1 MEISNTDIYIWIHYR
16 YKNNILP
23 VIPCL
28 ITTYILNNPN
38 KLNLYLDKK
47 LNVNK
52 LLDYI
57 AKEYKDKK
65 TNEILNMII
74 DYVEGKDESRI

>member
-1 MEISNTDIYIWIHYR
+1 MIPTNTDIYIWIHYR

-28 ITTYILNNPN
+28 ITTYILEHPD

-47 LNVNK
+47 LNINK
-52 LLDYI
+52 LLEYI
-57 AKEYKDKK
+57 ASSYKDKK
-65 TNEILNMII
+65 TNEILNMIVE
-74 DYVEGKDESRI
+74 YVEGKNES

>member
-74 DYVEGKDESRI
+74 DYVEGKDES